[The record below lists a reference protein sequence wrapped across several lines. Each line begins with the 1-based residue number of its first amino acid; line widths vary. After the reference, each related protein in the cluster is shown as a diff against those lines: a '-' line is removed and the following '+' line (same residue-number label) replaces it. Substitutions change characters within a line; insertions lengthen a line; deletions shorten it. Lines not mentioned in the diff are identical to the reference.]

1 MALVQITGEKREASR
16 GQAHEERGHAYTSL
30 YEWDTSGADEV
41 KEAEELAGGLA
52 GGGHG
57 GGEVAGVGPG
67 LNWAAGLGFRRA
79 SAVFLGPRAYD
90 LLVYTA
96 FGLL

>member
-41 KEAEELAGGLA
+41 KEAEELAGGHA

-57 GGEVAGVGPG
+57 GGLVGRSPESVGGSAG
-67 LNWAAGLGFRRA
+67 A
-79 SAVFLGPRAYD
+79 
-90 LLVYTA
+90 
-96 FGLL
+96 